1 MKKLLIILF
10 LFSTTDSFSQT
21 KSSTLKISSI
31 TEYSD
36 AYVIK
41 AVDSTNLHTLNIISI
56 KNVPKYK
63 KGFKKM
69 MVGKSYNFIYEENNI
84 TPQILLENHFVIKVK
99 NTLIW
104 KPSDGLENLP
114 VYSKNT
120 EGIWINEHLLSK

>member
-84 TPQILLENHFVIKVK
+84 APQILLENHFVIKVK

>member
-84 TPQILLENHFVIKVK
+84 APQILLENHFVIKVK

-114 VYSKNT
+114 VYSNNT